1 MPRSTRTLTRRRRR
15 LLPAAVAGVALLAGA
30 SCSSG
35 GDDVTLPV
43 FTAASLADTFE
54 QLAETFEAEHE
65 GVTVEIVAAGSS
77 TLISQI
83 EAGDDAAVL
92 ATADEESMA
101 NATEAGLV
109 GDATGIARNQLVLV
123 TPAGNPAGV
132 TRLDASLDGANLVV
146 CAPQVPCGRASLE
159 LADLLGITIDPVS
172 EEQSVTDVLAKV
184 TSGEAGVGLV
194 YTTDAQRA
202 GDDVEVIDVP
212 EAVEAYV
219 APQIATVTGSDQ
231 QDLANEFIELVAGQ
245 VGQDALAEAGF
256 APAE

>member
-1 MPRSTRTLTRRRRR
+1 MPPSTHTLARRRRR

-35 GDDVTLPV
+35 GDVTLPI

-54 QLAETFEAEHE
+54 QLADTFEAEHE

-132 TRLDASLDGANLVV
+132 TGLDGSLDGANLVV

-172 EEQSVTDVLAKV
+172 AKV
-184 TSGEAGVGLV
+184 TSGEADAGLV

-219 APQIATVTGSDQ
+219 APQIATVSGSDQ
-231 QDLANEFIELVAGQ
+231 QDLANEFIELVTGQ

>member
-1 MPRSTRTLTRRRRR
+1 MPPSTHTLARRRRR

-35 GDDVTLPV
+35 GDVTLPI

-54 QLAETFEAEHE
+54 QLADTFEAEHE

-132 TRLDASLDGANLVV
+132 TG
-146 CAPQVPCGRASLE
+146 

-184 TSGEAGVGLV
+184 TSGEADAGLV

-219 APQIATVTGSDQ
+219 APQIATVSGSDQ
-231 QDLANEFIELVAGQ
+231 QDLANEFIELVTGQ